1 MQQIIEVFDDTAQ
14 GMTRPK
20 ICRAED
26 GRKFVVKG
34 RDATIIGLINEVVC
48 ARLGQS
54 FGLPIPDYALLEMP
68 DAICRYDDDL
78 RRRFGGAPCFGSL
91 YVDNLQEFSRLSLK
105 KVSPKLLQDIFIFD
119 YWIMNDDRNYTA
131 AHGGN
136 PNLFVGTSGVDICV
150 VDHNL
155 AFSQDIDFNK
165 FKELHVGR
173 NAWYSEAEQDLLI
186 ALEYQAR
193 MSSALTD
200 CGNLIKLIPAE
211 WFEENGSSRE
221 YFDEILMP
229 RLMQFNN
236 EDFWRQ
242 LL

>member
-1 MQQIIEVFDDTAQ
+1 MQQIIEVFDDTVQ
-14 GMTRPK
+14 GMTKPK

-34 RDATIIGLINEVVC
+34 RDALNKGLINEVIC
-48 ARLGQS
+48 ATLGKA
-54 FGLPIPDYALLEMP
+54 FGLPIPEYDLLEMP
-68 DAICRYDDDL
+68 NLICRYDDDL
-78 RRRFGGAPCFGSL
+78 NRRFGGLPCFGSL
-91 YVDNLQEFSRLSLK
+91 YVDNLQEFSLLSLK

-119 YWIMNDDRNYTA
+119 YWVMNDDRNYT

-136 PNLFVGTSGVDICV
+136 PNLFVDPSGKDVCV

-173 NAWYSEAEQDLLI
+173 NAWYSEAEQGLLI
-186 ALEYQAR
+186 VLEYQAR

-200 CGNLIKLIPAE
+200 CGNLIRLIPQE
-211 WFEENGSSRE
+211 WFEEDGSSRE

-229 RLMQFNN
+229 RLMQFNTEN
-236 EDFWRQ
+236 FWR
-242 LL
+242 LLL